1 MEILHSFKLNEIR
14 SDEYNVRSLLM
25 GLELVLTLRALFV
38 ALCVSSFQFELPT
51 GLIPNVTESV
61 FH

>member
-38 ALCVSSFQFELPT
+38 ALCVSSFP
-51 GLIPNVTESV
+51 I
-61 FH
+61 